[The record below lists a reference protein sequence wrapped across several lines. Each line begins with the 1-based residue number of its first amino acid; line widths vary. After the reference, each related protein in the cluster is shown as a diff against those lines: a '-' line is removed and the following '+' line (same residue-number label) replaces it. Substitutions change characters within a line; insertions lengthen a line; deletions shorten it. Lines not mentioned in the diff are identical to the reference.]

1 MNKFKTGKYKH
12 YKDKPYE
19 VLEVAIH
26 SETLEKL
33 LVYRALY
40 NSPEFWENK
49 LWVRP
54 YDMFFGNVIVDWVEN
69 PRFEYI
75 WD

>member
-1 MNKFKTGKYKH
+1 MSEFKKWKYKH

-19 VLEVAIH
+19 VIDVVRH
-26 SETLEKL
+26 SETLKEMVL
-33 LVYRALY
+33 YRALY
-40 NSPEFWENK
+40 NSPEFGENK

-54 YDMFFGNVIVDWVEN
+54 KDMFFENVTIDGITK